1 MVEELL
7 GEMERWRRYMSWMEE
22 LLRGWSVG
30 ERRES
35 QEERKKSR
43 KDGDGKHEETEKKM
57 DEELREERQKRK
69 MENRSGWENRK

>member
-1 MVEELL
+1 MEELL
-7 GEMERWRRYMSWMEE
+7 GDMERWRRYMSWMEE

-43 KDGDGKHEETEKKM
+43 KDGDGKHEKAEKKM
-57 DEELREERQKRK
+57 DEELREEK
-69 MENRSGWENRK
+69 